1 MGNLRDSPN
10 SVLRRDGILVSPPV
24 MKTRRWR
31 FPGLA
36 LIIFLLGAPLLTEVH
51 ADRTFDGRYGEKMKF
66 AKRIRI
72 AFPDFVLEYT
82 GQRRETSEKYPRG
95 FLFYD
100 FKATLEG
107 VSVPFSW
114 SSGTGDIGP
123 ASFKVKESSFSL
135 ELKHSDKLGPLKEDE
150 LVVWKL

>member
-1 MGNLRDSPN
+1 MMTA
-10 SVLRRDGILVSPPV
+10 RRC
-24 MKTRRWR
+24 R
-31 FPGLA
+31 FPSFVL
-36 LIIFLLGAPLLTEVH
+36 IFLLGAFLLIDVH

-66 AKRIRI
+66 AKNVRI

-82 GQRRETSEKYPRG
+82 GQRRESSANYPRG

-100 FKATLEG
+100 FAAKSEG
-107 VSVPFSW
+107 GDVKVSW

-123 ASFKVKESSFSL
+123 VEFAINQKRFSL
-135 ELKHSDKLGPLKEDE
+135 ELKRSDKLGPLKEDE